1 MTNKKMMLLGIDV
14 LYFIMTCI
22 LFIYCVGE
30 YELID
35 LLFLIVYIV
44 YYFRIKIYNW
54 RDINDRL
61 RQVQSKYQQYVF

>member
-54 RDINDRL
+54 K
-61 RQVQSKYQQYVF
+61 KYH

>member
-44 YYFRIKIYNW
+44 YYFKIKIYNW
-54 RDINDRL
+54 K
-61 RQVQSKYQQYVF
+61 KYH

>member
-1 MTNKKMMLLGIDV
+1 MTNKKMMLLGIDL

-54 RDINDRL
+54 K
-61 RQVQSKYQQYVF
+61 KYH

>member
-30 YELID
+30 YELSD

-54 RDINDRL
+54 K
-61 RQVQSKYQQYVF
+61 KYH